1 MPTYDYVCGACGH
14 AFEHF
19 QSMSDKT
26 LRTCPKCS
34 KKKLVRQVG
43 AGAGL
48 IFKGT
53 GWYATDYRKSSP
65 ASSESKE
72 AESKESESKESESK
86 APSDSKATSDSK
98 TPSDSKAPAEPKAP
112 ATSKGGETSTG
123 GKRGG
128 KPASGPG
135 PRGRA
140 SGGGGKDA

>member
-1 MPTYDYVCGACGH
+1 MPTYEYKCTACGH

-72 AESKESESKESESK
+72 SESKT
-86 APSDSKATSDSK
+86 PSDTKATSDSK
-98 TPSDSKAPAEPKAP
+98 APSDKKTPSEPKAP

-123 GKRGG
+123 GKGRG
-128 KPASGPG
+128 KPASGPAPG
-135 PRGRA
+135 GSA
-140 SGGGGKDA
+140 AGGGGKDA